1 MFQQFPVLLFLVLFL
16 SPALIHAQSDAKTDP
31 DWSVLMQKEDANP
44 EEIRVLFEARWE
56 GRERIKGSGY
66 KQVERWLHLM
76 DGRTNDAGTVLDADA
91 TLDAHRAIQQ
101 WKEAG
106 RSLNGSWQ
114 VCGPT
119 LDDITTRDNIR
130 GVGRMNALAFHPS
143 SPDVIFAG
151 APAGGVWRSYD
162 AGANWETNTDD
173 FPTLGGE
180 RHCIRSLKPGNHVH
194 RNR

>member
-91 TLDAHRAIQQ
+91 TLDAHRAIQH
-101 WKEAG
+101 G
-106 RSLNGSWQ
+106 RRL
-114 VCGPT
+114 
-119 LDDITTRDNIR
+119 
-130 GVGRMNALAFHPS
+130 VGH
-143 SPDVIFAG
+143 
-151 APAGGVWRSYD
+151 
-162 AGANWETNTDD
+162 
-173 FPTLGGE
+173 
-180 RHCIRSLKPGNHVH
+180 
-194 RNR
+194 